1 MNSEET
7 KTAYPVTCHIC
18 KGEFVVYAYPDELE
32 NLEGQNWS
40 LFNCDLCG
48 DCWTAIGYG

>member
-18 KGEFVVYAYPDELE
+18 KGEFVVYAYPSELE
-32 NLEGQNWS
+32 NLEGRDWKLVNAE
-40 LFNCDLCG
+40 LG
-48 DCWTAIGYG
+48 ETCWHAILKD